1 MRVRSYVHLDQPS
14 DMEGPWCRFRR
25 DARARERG
33 RHRPVDSL
41 KALDPNGPIREVDIA
56 TTPTHVRFK
65 AVTGGFAISAKG
77 QKRTLATR
85 VAIESGAD
93 PSAMFG
99 ASDRMMA
106 QAKGSTS

>member
-56 TTPTHVRFK
+56 TTPTDVRFK
-65 AVTGGFAISAKG
+65 AVSGGFAISAKG

-85 VAIESGAD
+85 VAKESGGD
-93 PSAMFG
+93 PGAMLG

-106 QAKGSTS
+106 QAKRSTS

>member
-65 AVTGGFAISAKG
+65 AVSGGFAISAKG

-85 VAIESGAD
+85 VAIELGAD

-106 QAKGSTS
+106 QAKRSTS

>member
-1 MRVRSYVHLDQPS
+1 MSTWTSRRIWKGPGADSEETHEPVS
-14 DMEGPWCRFRR
+14 D
-25 DARARERG
+25 

-65 AVTGGFAISAKG
+65 AVSGGFAISAKG

-106 QAKGSTS
+106 QAKRSTS